1 MDMASRPRPPDARI
15 VLDPDPDPSEPHE
28 DRPRVPALTD
38 ELRRSLLKSRTVLIF
53 GEITSE
59 LAQAT
64 TAQLLALAGES
75 EQPIRVV
82 IHSPGGHVESGDT
95 IHDVIRFIRP
105 EVKMIG
111 TGWVASAGALIFV
124 AARRENRFAL
134 PNTRFL
140 LHQPSGGLRGPA
152 ADIEIEA
159 VQIAA
164 MRERLNRI
172 FAAAT
177 GQDLATLARE
187 TERNLWMNARQAQ
200 AYGLVHRVIERGEEV

>member
-1 MDMASRPRPPDARI
+1 M
-15 VLDPDPDPSEPHE
+15 LDPDPDPNEPRE
-28 DRPRVPALTD
+28 ERPRAPAVAD
-38 ELRRSLLKSRTVLIF
+38 EVRRSLLKSRTVLIF

-64 TAQLLALAGES
+64 TAQLLALASES
-75 EQPIRVV
+75 EAPIRVV

-105 EVKMIG
+105 EVEMIG
-111 TGWVASAGALIFV
+111 SGWVASAGALIFV

-140 LHQPSGGLRGPA
+140 LHQPSGGLRGAA

-164 MRERLNRI
+164 MRARLNRI

-177 GQDLATLARE
+177 GQDLARLTRE
-187 TERNLWMNARQAQ
+187 TERNLWMNAREAQ
-200 AYGLVHRVIERGEEV
+200 AYGLVHRVIESGEEV